1 MLAWTVRDAYN
12 PLATDLLRAVE
23 VFADDST
30 FKARVI
36 DSCTEAPPPPPP
48 SRTNRT
54 RRVLHPV
61 LIGHAASLSQ
71 AVAAVMKR
79 PPELNGF
86 TKAGTPPDP
95 NASNGDG
102 SGSGR
107 WRAARSGP
115 ERQIR
120 LMTNSHKS

>member
-23 VFADDST
+23 IFADDST

-36 DSCTEAPPPPPP
+36 DSCTE
-48 SRTNRT
+48 
-54 RRVLHPV
+54 
-61 LIGHAASLSQ
+61 

-86 TKAGTPPDP
+86 TKAGNPLPPRMHRMP
-95 NASNGDG
+95 GNPLPPRMHRMPS
-102 SGSGR
+102 
-107 WRAARSGP
+107 P
-115 ERQIR
+115 ECIECIECIR
-120 LMTNSHKS
+120 PPPPPSY

>member
-1 MLAWTVRDAYN
+1 LEKNNAAMLAWTVRDAYN

-36 DSCTEAPPPPPP
+36 DSCTE
-48 SRTNRT
+48 
-54 RRVLHPV
+54 
-61 LIGHAASLSQ
+61 